1 MDKRVVQT
9 TIVGLK
15 SDCRAQPDLLRVA
28 SFEAAQ
34 TYIHDLLTCR
44 GNKAQKVTVS
54 HITPLALM
62 YAASWK
68 MSCVITGHSQPL
80 QYQFHQIQ
88 GYRDG

>member
-1 MDKRVVQT
+1 MDQRGVQT

-44 GNKAQKVTVS
+44 GN
-54 HITPLALM
+54 TP
-62 YAASWK
+62 
-68 MSCVITGHSQPL
+68 TL
-80 QYQFHQIQ
+80 QDFTLESPPQIKRLY
-88 GYRDG
+88 GLIGGSGEWVPNNSGCE